1 MIYLDTLLWYFVV
14 LQIKLVWVK
23 ISCLLLC
30 IIQLFPSFMRDF
42 TGAGVYID
50 RHRSQKRSLIFSS
63 RFNIAVLC
71 KPTDLNRVPCARA
84 FWFARLVFSVLCGP
98 EAIPSCVV
106 WNLPNARARSQEKNR
121 RIKLLFYN
129 ARLWKDNVANARWEE
144 E

>member
-71 KPTDLNRVPCARA
+71 KPTDLNRVTCARA
-84 FWFARLVFSVLCGP
+84 RFDLRVWCLACLVGQRL
-98 EAIPSCVV
+98 
-106 WNLPNARARSQEKNR
+106 
-121 RIKLLFYN
+121 
-129 ARLWKDNVANARWEE
+129 
-144 E
+144 